1 MLRGTPATPVRFADL
16 ALDEPIMKTLKLVTP
31 ARSAEREALADAI
44 AAHADAR
51 QAADKARSGAE
62 RARGAMAAAKA
73 KHGTAESVLNE
84 GKEQAIGAATREDA
98 AAPAPDLTGLRR
110 AEADA
115 ADDVAI
121 AAEAVH
127 RAETALED
135 PERAERY
142 AREHLDEA
150 ADAVLAGEI
159 DRAEA
164 AVDEAH
170 RAWTC
175 SLLVAQR
182 LAQSVSP
189 FTASQTERNFRN
201 FYGTRALSW
210 PGPVNGADDAIM
222 QAKARV
228 LGPWEAARAALL
240 ADPDAALPEV
250 P

>member
-1 MLRGTPATPVRFADL
+1 VSRPDKLRIVP
-16 ALDEPIMKTLKLVTP
+16 P
-31 ARSAEREALADAI
+31 ARSAERATLADAI

-51 QAADKARSGAE
+51 QAADTARAAAE
-62 RARGAMAAAKA
+62 RGRGSLVAAQLM
-73 KHGTAESVLNE
+73 HGTAETALTAARE
-84 GKEQAIGAATREDA
+84 RAIGDMTVPDGSGRTLDLRE
-98 AAPAPDLTGLRR
+98 LRR

-115 ADDVAI
+115 RDDVELCREALTR
-121 AAEAVH
+121 AEA
-127 RAETALED
+127 ALVA

-159 DRAEA
+159 ERVEV
-164 AVDEAH
+164 AVYEAH

-182 LAQSVSP
+182 LAAAVSP
-189 FTASQTERNFRN
+189 FTASQAERNFRN
-201 FYGTRALSW
+201 FYGVRALSW

-228 LGPWEAARAALL
+228 VGPWEAVRAALL
-240 ADPDAALPEV
+240 TDPDAALPEL
-250 P
+250 

>member
-1 MLRGTPATPVRFADL
+1 MGRHAKLHVLTPVR
-16 ALDEPIMKTLKLVTP
+16 PIQRQV
-31 ARSAEREALADAI
+31 LADAI

-51 QAADKARSGAE
+51 QAADTARTAAE
-62 RARGAMAAAKA
+62 RGRGGLVAAQL
-73 KHGTAESVLNE
+73 KHGTAETALTTARE
-84 GKEQAIGAATREDA
+84 RAIGDMTVPDGSGRTLDLRE
-98 AAPAPDLTGLRR
+98 LRR

-115 ADDVAI
+115 RDDVELCREALTR
-121 AAEAVH
+121 AEA
-127 RAETALED
+127 ALVE
-135 PERAERY
+135 PERTERY

-175 SLLVAQR
+175 SLLVASR
-182 LAQSVSP
+182 LAAAISP
-189 FTASQTERNFRN
+189 FTASLTERNFRN
-201 FYGTRALSW
+201 HYLGHGLTW
-210 PGPVNGADDAIM
+210 PGPMNEVHDAIT

-228 LGPWEAARAALL
+228 LGPWEAALTALRT
-240 ADPDAALPEV
+240 DPDAPLPQV